1 MLGTIANCCAIIC
14 GCIVGLPGNAKDRL
28 FSLLRFHL
36 NILLQWY
43 NVL

>member
-1 MLGTIANCCAIIC
+1 MFIKFISKFSE
-14 GCIVGLPGNAKDRL
+14 VWLPGNAKDRL
-28 FSLLRFHL
+28 FLLLRFHL